1 MAMRLHHAPRLA
13 ALTLAMALAGCA
25 NMPGA
30 GLSFKTGELPPAP
43 TDRKWAKNLMNVWTS
58 TVWY

>member
-1 MAMRLHHAPRLA
+1 MAMPFHHAPRLA
-13 ALTLAMALAGCA
+13 ALTLAMVLAGCA

-43 TDRKWAKNLMNVWTS
+43 TDRK
-58 TVWY
+58 